1 MKYPILLFS
10 LTLSIFSGLVS
21 AQNEVEPTAAWTND
35 GYCNGD
41 KQYHVGYQA
50 TQQKCLER
58 CLDNWFYSVTYRWR
72 DRQCYCEQGA
82 KHDTSRNKKCGDGGD
97 WGYSM
102 ASDNAYS
109 KYQMQCPSGRYF
121 YNHVK
126 CRQCATGQYRNG
138 ATYTQH
144 YCHGCP
150 TGQYQNSVGQSGCK
164 HCGTGYYSNQN
175 SRTSCTGCPTGQY
188 QNQNAQTGCKHCPAG
203 QYQNQNV
210 QTGCKHCPAGQY
222 QNQNVQ
228 SGCKHCG
235 RGTYQNSNVQSSC
248 KSCPSGQYQDQN
260 VKTSCKGCPTGKYLN
275 ANGQDALSDCKS
287 CPSGQYQNSNAQNAC
302 SGCGIGQYQG
312 SAGQSSC
319 SSCGGG
325 RYQNENIK
333 TSCKTCPTGK
343 YHNQNGQDNLNDCK
357 SCPTGYH
364 NWGSGY
370 AACYACVTGKYNAQ
384 IGKTTPDCNTC
395 SNGQYQDQTGKS
407 SCKSCTAGKYGSGG
421 LSKSASSHCVGCE
434 KGRYQGSTGQTTCKS
449 CADGKHSTGT
459 QSACTSCPIGKFAP
473 AGTFWTK
480 IFDGE
485 CGGAEIRMYE
495 NDADNPGNTL
505 ETRNE
510 ACATACLTKKAA
522 LSGSWSGFTA
532 LGFAIYQPEG
542 GHSSSGRCYCES
554 PASTCSR
561 VSGGYDRYDWSG
573 AHGCTV
579 CPVGYF
585 QDTTGNTACKACPKG
600 YYINNAQQSSCKACE
615 TGRFNP
621 STGLNYCTS
630 CAAGKYN
637 NQVGQDHTSDCKN
650 CGVGTYSSS
659 NGASACTA
667 CPTGQYQS
675 LVGQTSCKSCAA
687 GKYQSS
693 TGQTLCID
701 CDFGKKNILT
711 GQTSES
717 ACKTISTSTY
727 IMKDYGS
734 CGFDRIPTSPL
745 ECGMALKSLVKNADQ
760 FISHVESPLHFN
772 QGTIRAGCY
781 TMWVKSYN
789 QNENSAGVAPCY
801 PDCESS
807 LVWARQSGNK
817 LTDYEFGSSW
827 PSAPGGDDVGKSFD
841 ICRRYAYKI
850 RTSGKCTDDPG
861 WDFIQTAEQ
870 CSDIR
875 ALKILDLVRGTSGD
889 ATSGH
894 AQATVDTSLYDEP
907 GVEVPDNY
915 PDIIDDRP
923 TGPFGCKITGS
934 STLQFNEFGTGDCTS
949 SYTCIC
955 VQKENV
961 EYKLV
966 DHQTC
971 WDQFGYEPVTTVEEC
986 KEASDFIGL
995 VDTAG
1000 NPREVGW
1007 QGTGA
1012 VSNIHPFCSAAVHL
1026 TDKDNWAPPPDDNW
1040 GLIISEMNSCL
1051 SYSVDKGTC
1060 ATLTDNSNAACVWS
1074 DEYQRCMKTGVP
1086 RGTQDVDCG
1095 FQGGRQCICKK
1106 SDAKYKVRTKGKCT
1120 DEEGWEYI
1128 TEMKDCEEASILFA
1142 GGGINGQ
1149 ADWSHAWPMGCVRH
1163 PNGQAVYLNI
1173 PTEDD
1178 PVEKSI
1184 YCGGSL
1190 KSVADTGSRSTP
1202 WQHFDCLCK
1211 RKEGLRTKAPTV
1223 YNIKTSGKCDAG
1235 FQMID
1240 NAQDCQSAVDFLGLE
1255 ATNNAVTSGT
1265 PNKVDT
1271 VADNSQY
1278 PPGCFHYSYGSWDF
1292 FKFNP
1297 LLTNGQECN
1306 NSYSDYCIC
1315 KQQFPGNPYVNSM
1328 ADGVYR
1334 IDTAAPGCT
1343 SLDKKDCK
1351 RWGRE
1356 HLGIEMRSAD
1366 ASNVNIPG
1374 ACTAQ
1379 AGGAMLIFN
1388 FGEDSTKHCAADNGW
1403 GCVCYKTN
1411 KVVDCAEERCFIV
1424 SASDSFRPI
1433 DYDKQFNK
1441 HRDATGDMTYGS
1453 FVDDQ
1458 PWICPDGFLR
1468 TENTECV
1475 ACPEGKFMPLQ
1486 YVVES
1491 HCIFPGEHIF
1501 LPQIHPHID
1510 PNDKL
1515 TGAQLILSHTQTCS
1529 GNYYL
1534 DMQNSKMACVP
1545 CPEGTYIGAIAHNYY
1560 GQEACKSIGE
1570 QSSIKTSAYCSH
1582 GTFLDG
1588 RYCKVCPP
1596 GTFMD
1601 RWKHEHGE
1609 CYECPTGKFSN
1620 KYGLRQCE
1628 DCPEGHTNTEDK
1640 RTCDSCAVGYGW
1652 DKDGFFRYSEEVEYK
1667 RRSFGKCT
1675 DELGW
1680 KYVTNPTECL
1690 SATRELKLNPIEAES
1705 SPVITL
1711 RLDGITSFCEIEL
1724 YDAHGN
1730 NIDPPAPGS
1739 YKRMPEYRGT
1749 HSAFGQ
1755 NSWNPWDGEKSAD
1768 SNNCFHTN
1776 SESGADRSKEFWQS
1790 EIPTW
1795 PTTIKVFP
1803 RTGHEYQLTSQS
1815 GFNGGCPATHPYLEQ
1830 YGTNPGLYWC
1840 YQSEGNV
1847 GPCNMYYSGYPPPG
1861 DGAWGSN
1868 QVDCVVPPYKPPS
1881 ISLSVNGRVLSSSD
1895 FKPIEPDTFH
1905 IRTGGACTDL
1915 SFRNIVS
1922 KDECET
1928 AAAALGTSLSA
1939 YVFSAA
1945 QKKTV
1950 PRACYKKNDGIF
1962 FYNDDLKGG
1971 MESCTAGSSVG
1982 CVCTRLPSPYKIKSS
1997 GRCTDDEG
2005 WQDPATKEDCQT
2017 IYAAMDLTSQTTAG
2031 AGGQVGWPRCLLDVN
2046 DWLGWSTHT
2055 GTAAACS
2062 SGLRCLCKR
2071 IPYKLKIK
2079 TSGRCTDDEGWGY
2092 ISTFDEC
2099 KTAGD
2104 ALHSYSEVQSQTLS
2118 YIPKYCYY
2126 STNGNSDG
2134 NWGTYS
2140 TLKWNTPV
2148 TTSVDGCSLQYR
2160 CICKRL
2166 TYKLKTSG
2174 KCDDDHDWGYVE
2186 TKDECGV
2193 AAIELGLS
2201 STSATQF
2208 NGIWHSNPYGCQ
2220 ILNGGIDSN
2229 GVRTNYNLAF
2239 NTVPR
2244 IKDCTSFHVC
2254 LCKRKISYTCP
2265 EHHTFDTDTLVCKQE
2280 YWAFYPEPI
2289 KHLPER
2295 QFYEWDCEKPDNS
2308 YSTAFAE
2315 IDHPYSEKEMR
2326 DNCAAEPDCTS
2337 YTYNLFVEDNYAGNR
2352 RTCTK
2357 GSRVPRDCFWNKE
2370 WSEDSLPGFGTQIST
2385 VDCSEDNECIC
2396 KRGDK
2401 PAEYTLVVT
2410 GSCREAG
2417 LFKIQS
2423 AEECRVAARSLDLTS
2438 MPGTKGNSRAD
2449 SVGKGCL
2456 WYYTYHENSLP
2467 VFNELGPDECTSS
2480 YQCICSSK
2488 PDNHVKFKSLA
2499 SGICIDE
2506 PEWAHIRSKDD
2517 CKQAMVALNVDPT
2530 KVEHITLTLSDTY
2543 PRGCYVSTGLS
2554 GNIPTATL
2562 HPNVYINIKKPED
2575 MDTYEYK
2582 ISTGGCHGSWEH
2594 INSLERCIDALQ
2606 TFGGNPEDVSSSSEG
2621 TNQPSGCYQQEW
2633 AAFNFNRDISLN
2645 HDCNKGDSVGC
2656 VCQRKTQG
2664 KCGENECICKGTPE
2678 HDYIIKDSGK
2688 CEDTPGYEIIT
2699 NAGECHEA
2707 AQLLGLKPNTCKSPT
2722 IATVDYNS
2730 AIRSE
2735 GSCDPLMTREQ
2746 CQQYYDSRKSLSDFD
2761 GTFIDVGGGNY
2772 YLGQGEIPPGCSQSG
2787 TSVLWNGHVGK
2798 STCRASDW
2806 LQESGFTTYDAY
2818 SIQFTDSTRGADI
2831 SLKPTTLALARDHWG
2846 SQTFA
2851 LEWNDAQKWAIIRN
2865 KPSNV
2870 AEKDDFF
2877 FEGAYEDKGNY
2888 KLRRSGKCTDDP
2900 GWEYASTADECT
2912 NAAFAL
2918 DDPYSFHVGQ
2928 KMTNWLFDDPKYHGL
2943 ADNPGTTYDEVTEEC
2958 AKACSH
2964 TLGFLVRLDDS
2975 AFLGRCY
2982 CQTASPSSTFGTGDV
2997 YGSGLFYDPMSR
3009 YELKTS
3015 EFCEDS
3021 GLTSLMTT
3029 AECDVAAA
3037 ALGWEDTSS
3046 SVNGGTHYI
3055 KGCYQQYHSS
3065 GAWRTYVGTT
3075 GTNPCNSG
3083 QQCACASQIVTTM
3096 NTAAPVIK
3104 QITSGTCEDH
3114 GYEPIR
3120 DPAICQGVAELGFG
3134 ETWSHEWSD
3143 GGLPWGCSYSTHY
3156 QKLGFNRFSTVLRG
3170 TDPNACQSS
3179 NYVSRCYCIE
3189 PAIKQITSGT
3199 CEEHGYEP
3207 IRDRDIC
3214 YTVEDAGFGEARW
3227 HESLYVT
3234 DPGLP
3239 WGCAYSTHYF
3249 NNKCPTCTGG
3259 LAFNKYTVV
3268 HRESNSWGPLECSGY
3283 VSRCYCTTSP
3293 APARGC
3299 ILNGATFKFNS
3310 DLNSNDCSAEN
3321 NCICKGPALL
3331 PIRPASSTTK
3341 AYLTESSHWT
3351 TYTRESN
3358 NDYAITKC
3366 LCAPHCSARD
3376 EADDYKISVTN
3387 YAEGCVIMPNSN
3399 DGNQVKVNEY
3409 DSSTDCTLKNCICK
3423 PKIES
3428 QTNYLLPKKSL
3439 YKQLPIGGVCGEG
3452 WESISTDKHEQDVSF
3467 IFKDKFTKFE
3477 GVRVEQYTYERGVDS
3492 SMLQTTL
3499 EAALLVAED
3508 NEYNFAVMWYP
3519 SENKAIFRNK
3529 PYKYSLKES
3538 GTCETPAEELG
3549 ECMTG
3554 AIQLEFRNA
3563 STTQNDY
3570 VYETWYDSAHQKG
3583 CLYNEEQDKL
3593 ILNDP
3598 ANDAANECGFAG
3610 GYDCLCRESDYSDI
3624 VMQDGWLSDGFK
3636 FKVIESGS
3644 CSDDP
3649 EWQELSEW
3657 QCSTHGLPWF
3667 QTNIEA
3673 DKEYLFV
3680 DHVETIAFTGG
3691 QAERATLGHIDVNAV
3706 RKWTQVA
3713 KAEIVAFDSNWNVI
3727 TTIKRDSWG
3736 AYSGYTGTALNNER
3750 EQAQWIYDQLTGSE
3764 IKSGNWVA
3772 FTHNGNMGVLSE
3784 LEDGSAALSDL
3795 LKDFYGSTVLYNY
3808 AYGVWGRT
3816 NSHGQ
3821 SISANYGRASMMFL
3835 LRKDI
3840 KDSLVIEVAEP
3851 NRAILGLHT
3860 IEVPHKRPMQMN
3872 LYTTV
3877 SDGTPPNGCSI
3888 DNTGKPT
3895 YNTNEEVVHCSDG
3908 KCICMKLNFAVLVP
3922 VSGQDAYVKNEFCV
3936 KKETGACRAC
3946 GSDFNSI
3953 ISKQTS
3959 DIGGLCAIGP
3969 CPLGKGNV
3977 YEVKPDVTWEKMG
3990 STVTATGNAA
4000 QEGASVAISA
4010 NGKIMAT
4017 ADHKDD
4023 KTGTDSG
4030 LVRVFEW
4037 APKYVQIS
4045 EGTCPSNGYLDIR
4058 TIAECQSAVEYF
4070 GLTRTVK
4077 RNGGSTTKQCFQ
4089 QFSGDF
4095 YWNLGESPEN
4105 CELRRQNSNNIDV
4118 RCFCRSSAES
4128 EHDWTPLGSKFIG
4141 QKASSNLGYS
4151 MKLSHDGHRI
4161 FYSDAGAK
4169 EARYIAISTGTCAD
4183 NGYEQITDRSDCND
4197 AINQDQTQKDPFSW
4211 PSVPGFVF
4219 GGCAYYTELAGNNN
4233 GLYDG
4238 GTATACGTAFSALP
4252 HWCYCKLPGYEERHI
4267 IIYDFNDQTLDWEF
4281 NGAVETRTV
4290 DIGISEDG
4298 NRFVYGNNLAGDTGT
4313 GDGHARV
4320 YQYKQV
4326 TAPYKIMESGKCTDD
4341 PEWKWITDVYECGI
4355 AAIELQVGDQV
4366 TVGTE
4371 THITSYPPGC
4381 WHRVR
4386 QSDDKVMM
4394 NESPGA
4400 SGSCGST
4407 KRCLCKRAD
4416 YVLKRP
4422 EYKLRT
4428 EGHCTDELGW
4438 RSILSWFECK
4448 WIAQNGYGEIVDSSL
4463 SDDFV
4468 RRRNSAPG
4476 CTYLNQ
4482 GAGAKYVQ
4490 YNSFTWT
4497 DVECVA
4503 YSCICARDPLYYDWV
4518 QMGETLTPPSVPE
4531 IRNEIQF
4538 GYSVDM
4544 SADGD
4549 LIVVSS
4555 SGTTLYSDGRFHL
4568 YKWNGDN
4575 YEIGGTMLPEKT
4587 MAKST
4592 DRFAMH
4598 VTLSADGDKVMV
4610 TQPYYDENSVDND
4623 GSDLGMLRVYNIP
4636 DWRDDRT
4643 WSYIGSPIRGD
4654 RYGGYLGYW
4663 RSGIMSRDGKTMA
4676 AGTLGGNDYHPD
4688 KRYELLQADAHCSNY
4703 VRPTGPESGGY
4714 ALFLDASDPMA
4725 DTDRAQECANRC
4737 QAEGKTHFLLHKG
4750 WSGRCMCG
4758 SDDCSARTGWDQT
4771 DAYTINFIDKVV
4783 DSYVCESVSRARCEM
4798 YAVLIGQTFREE
4810 DLNTGVSGCSKSE
4823 TEVVW
4828 NLALGKQ
4835 CGTGGWDCVCEKDS
4849 FSFEP
4854 GPGNSVSMWHLDEAA
4869 QYSERDHGTCERVVY
4884 TAAECQQLAQGG
4896 SAMHFDIPYAGTIY
4910 DNWFPYG
4917 CIMTQDRTKIYFNSN
4932 VSPSYGVL
4940 VNNGDTPMGRCEG
4953 DCDLDSDCEG
4963 PLKCFQRSSST
4974 VPVPGC
4980 QEGGSGDVDT
4990 TDYCY
4995 LPKGGNNC
5003 WLNHC
5008 ICKTQGTWRKFGEDI
5023 LDQRHVQYIDLSY
5036 TGDTMVIGSIQG
5048 EAPNDADGGST
5059 EVYRRPMDPV
5069 CEVCGEG
5076 QYSDSDSEGQCQIL
5090 PFGASATIRD
5100 GLRVSYNR
5108 CPKGTYT
5115 GDCLPCTPG
5124 TISDVGGLAQCD
5136 QCQIGY
5142 FQDESGKSVC
5152 KSCLA
5157 GRYGD
5162 ETGLDASDDCTVCL
5176 SGQYQPFAGQTECNI
5191 CPIGYFSSSEVP
5203 ITECES
5209 CLPGKF
5215 AADAGSVTCD
5225 DCVRG
5230 LYTDSYANSGC
5241 TDCPSGFYQNE
5252 NGKVDCVGYMCPL
5265 GTGAVASPPA
5275 FQTVLNQ
5282 DPPQGCVVC
5291 EWGKFSPTDSG
5302 AMCQDCPWGFV
5313 SSDNRHNCERCSR
5326 EKYYSE
5332 DDLQCKLCNNNYGS
5346 SIEKPAICDNPLA
5359 NITFYPLDNQNI
5371 HIEIDAWGVEQVI
5384 VKFGNKSSGT
5394 DGHDRYYCGC
5404 QPCNQK
5410 FNRTVVD
5417 MSLKRLADVTAVV
5430 YVSCADDQEPVFLPV
5445 TATPA
5450 YKIHVSEGLT
5460 PLTELNCKAAEDIL
5474 MIDTV
5479 YQDNQCKLAEDKRF
5493 IRSVSP
5499 VTCTN
5504 VNGVEPNEKGCRCGN
5519 TACGPGQYCFATYN
5533 TCQDDIIEFVPT
5545 FGAGSNGCQS
5555 SNELP
5560 IEDLETCSSG
5570 AMALGLPDVTA
5581 KVFEETNSPQNCFY
5595 DHDINLDDELKFN
5608 PSGSLQTVTGK
5619 DALICRYKR
5628 CKCTGGIPATGCSDS
5643 DEEKC
5648 IKCDFGRFLSN
5659 ELCPPITACEP
5670 GAQPSGE
5677 YTSDDDVSCES
5688 CSPGYYSEG
5697 IVCRVHSTA
5706 CSPGQEITSPG
5717 TLIADITCETCPDG
5731 NYSMTGIGACIPWSQ
5746 CSQSQFQNNQP
5757 SQFLDRTCKELRQ
5770 CFDGEFE
5777 AQAPTETSDRVCRSL
5792 RQCFND
5798 EFEAQSPGPAADRT
5812 CQELTVCSD
5821 NEFELEAPN
5830 ATKDRVCKQWT
5841 ECTSTQYEFNVPS
5854 EFSDRECLPNICY
5867 CQNGTASAHCLQ
5879 HEAVSCQA
5887 CGPNFGYNE
5896 LLNQCEMCQQPE
5908 EYNNENNLSPC
5919 KQTGSCEA
5927 GYFYKGPALYDD
5939 VYYSVSIE
5947 NVDGQNKYAFDGEI
5961 APELE
5966 LKRGV
5971 KYIFTGVP
5979 GSHPL
5984 RFSEI
5989 ADGIHSS
5996 GSIYNG
6002 YSQDSDAIIMTI
6014 SVSTPSTLYY
6024 FCQFHSGMGGSIDVI
6039 EQYDE
6044 ERCAE
6049 CPNGKYQSL
6058 ESHYQVECI
6067 AHSSECGP
6075 NEYQVQV
6082 PTVAQDR
6089 QCSTLTICNQTQYE
6103 SAQASN
6109 VSDRVCDSLIEC
6121 SETEYE
6127 SVAPSNVSDRV
6138 CANISAECSET
6149 EYELSQPTQTSDRS
6163 CLQLTTC
6170 LPSEYE
6176 SGSPTETSDRI
6187 CTPLTECSESQF
6199 QMGSINNTSDRTC
6212 VNLTEC
6218 QFDEYE
6224 SVAPTQTADR
6234 ICTNLTECSALQYE
6248 SVAASNVSDRIC
6260 TNLTECSSV
6269 QYESEAPTFEQ
6280 DRVCSPL
6287 TQCSSDEYELETP
6300 DAITDR
6306 ICSQINTCSNTEY
6319 ESAPASVQSNRI
6331 CTNLTQCTASQ
6342 FEASEP
6348 TETSD
6353 RVCDGLTVCSE
6364 DQYESGAPLDG
6375 IYKSDRVCVDKTDCD
6390 DSEYEVGKFENG
6402 TTQCATKICTCTNGL
6417 PAEGANCDQH
6427 NAHIC
6432 EQCDENYF
6440 INPRNRTCQTL
6451 TICDENE
6458 YELSSEGVDTD
6469 RQCKATTICDENE
6482 YESLAPTDSS
6492 DRVCAI
6498 VRVCEQNEYEAQA
6511 PGEAQNRVCN
6521 PISICTATQ
6530 WEISG
6535 PSDTT
6540 DRQCKEHTVCNQ
6552 TQYEIE
6558 AAGPNKD
6565 RTCANLTLCS
6575 EDQYESAA
6583 AAPTTDREC
6592 LPLTVCGQN
6601 QYEPGGT
6608 KDYYLQ
6614 DRQCLDFTECAPGY
6628 YKVDEDDDG
6637 DICAKN
6643 KCVCDNGSG
6652 TEGENCPNDGQTGC
6666 ESCLEEYYLED
6677 GSCKLATVCKNTEHE
6692 QQAKGPTTDRICETN
6707 VCICEGGE
6715 PGTPCLQHQKE
6726 FCGQCIVGRFKNSA
6740 SVCVPWST
6748 CPLGYHPEGGSQE
6761 NDIQC
6766 VLNTCLCPSGTP
6778 ATGIECPEHNKPKCG
6793 NCPLGTYLDSQ
6804 VAECKSFKC
6813 TCSNGKAASG
6823 EDCASN
6829 SEICVSCKY
6838 PYTLTNLKCI
6848 DCRCENGIEQDQCS
6862 IDSPKCKECN
6872 FGYYLQDDQCI
6883 QNMCTC
6889 DYGVASALCA
6899 TEGNSC
6905 ASCFTHYQ
6913 IQNNICEPSNVRGDV
6928 QYSFFI
6934 TGTIKNQT
6942 EIENMIKNVSGLE
6955 TRFIEGKP
6963 TSKGYRYEM
6972 VSHDNKNST
6981 IGALKII
6988 TQTFAEIP
6996 TLKLSRMHT
7005 TKNVITED
7013 TKVSTGLIVG
7023 IVAGIIVIAIVVGV
7037 SIYFCNKKKYKGFQQ
7052 IPNREV

>member
-1 MKYPILLFS
+1 MKFFLHFVLIL
-10 LTLSIFSGLVS
+10 SGYSCS
-21 AQNEVEPTAAWTND
+21 ALCQLGHKKISTKIQVGGKCTDLGTGWTAITSAIDCGNAARNHW
-35 GYCNGD
+35 CNGQPSNNPPTGNYGSD
-41 KQYHVGYQA
+41 KGCISYNSGSA
-50 TQQKCLER
+50 TYFDLTAGECWMCLCKTQHAE
-58 CLDNWFYSVTYRWR
+58 CSL
-72 DRQCYCEQGA
+72 
-82 KHDTSRNKKCGDGGD
+82 
-97 WGYSM
+97 
-102 ASDNAYS
+102 
-109 KYQMQCPSGRYF
+109 CPSGKYQDQPDQPCC
-121 YNHVK
+121 K
-126 CRQCATGQYRNG
+126 SCAI
-138 ATYTQH
+138 
-144 YCHGCP
+144 
-150 TGQYQNSVGQSGCK
+150 
-164 HCGTGYYSNQN
+164 
-175 SRTSCTGCPTGQY
+175 
-188 QNQNAQTGCKHCPAG
+188 
-203 QYQNQNV
+203 
-210 QTGCKHCPAGQY
+210 
-222 QNQNVQ
+222 
-228 SGCKHCG
+228 
-235 RGTYQNSNVQSSC
+235 GTYQGSTGQAQCSGCAAGKYQNELGKTSC
-248 KSCPSGQYQDQN
+248 KSCPI
-260 VKTSCKGCPTGKYLN
+260 GKIIAASSDSPYKIIKSKKCTDYPGWTAITN
-275 ANGQDALSDCKS
+275 AIDCRNHARLKWKNGQPLYNVNSGDYSSAYGCISYNDGSATYFDDSGYGECWNCLCIRVPMNDALADCKS
-287 CPSGQYQNSNAQNAC
+287 CP
-302 SGCGIGQYQG
+302 
-312 SAGQSSC
+312 AGWH
-319 SSCGGG
+319 
-325 RYQNENIK
+325 
-333 TSCKTCPTGK
+333 T
-343 YHNQNGQDNLNDCK
+343 
-357 SCPTGYH
+357 
-364 NWGSGY
+364 WGSGY
-370 AACYACVTGKYNAQ
+370 DACTACATGKYNAEK
-384 IGKTTPDCNTC
+384 GKTTPDCNTC
-395 SNGQYQDQTGKS
+395 PYGQYQDQTGEET
-407 SCKSCTAGKYGSGG
+407 CKSCAVGKYGSSG
-421 LSKSASSHCVGCE
+421 LSQTSSSHCVDCE
-434 KGRYQGSTGQTTCKS
+434 AGRYQGSSGQTTCKS
-449 CADGKHSTGT
+449 CADGHYSTGT
-459 QSACTSCPIGKFAP
+459 AAQCTSCPIGKFAP

-495 NDADNPGNTL
+495 SDADNPGNTL

-532 LGFAIYQPEG
+532 LGFIIYQPEG
-542 GHSSSGRCYCES
+542 GHSASGRCYCES

-561 VSGGYDRYDWSG
+561 VAAGGGYVRYDWSG
-573 AHGCTV
+573 AHKCTV
-579 CPVGYF
+579 CPQGYF
-585 QDTTGNTACKACPKG
+585 QDTTGNTACQACPVG
-600 YYINNAQQSSCKACE
+600 QFQDEGSQSGCKACE
-615 TGRFNP
+615 TGRYNP
-621 STGLNYCTS
+621 VEGRHDCTS
-630 CAAGKYN
+630 CAAGKYMPSTGSTDIS
-637 NQVGQDHTSDCKN
+637 QCKV
-650 CGVGTYSSS
+650 CAIGTYSLST
-659 NGASACTA
+659 GASACTA
-667 CPTGQYQS
+667 CPAGQKQVS
-675 LVGQTSCKSCAA
+675 TGQTSCTTCVA

-693 TGQTLCID
+693 TGQTSCID
-701 CDFGKKNILT
+701 CDFGKKNFLS

-734 CGFDRIPTSPL
+734 CGFDKIPTSPL
-745 ECGMALKSLVKNADQ
+745 ECGMALNSLVKYAGQ
-760 FISHVESPLHFN
+760 FISHVESPLSFS
-772 QGTIRAGCY
+772 GSTIRAGCY
-781 TMWVKSYN
+781 TMWVKSYI
-789 QNENSAGVAPCY
+789 ENSAGSSSCY

-807 LVWARQSGNK
+807 LVWARQSDNK

-827 PSAPGGDDVGKSFD
+827 PSWPTGDDVGKSFD

-861 WDFIQTAEQ
+861 WDFIQTTEQ
-870 CSDIR
+870 CSDTR

-915 PDIIDDRP
+915 PDIIDDRS
-923 TGPFGCKITGS
+923 TGPFGCKITGGT
-934 STLQFNEFGTGDCTS
+934 TLQFNEFGTGDCTS

-955 VQKENV
+955 VQKENA

-1142 GGGINGQ
+1142 GGGIGGQ
-1149 ADWSHAWPMGCVRH
+1149 SDWSHAWPMGCVRH

-1184 YCGGSL
+1184 YCGGGLHSL
-1190 KSVADTGSRSTP
+1190 TDPNSRSTS
-1202 WQHFDCLCK
+1202 WQKFDCLCK
-1211 RKEGLRTKAPTV
+1211 RKESLRTKTAGSPV
-1223 YNIKTSGKCDAG
+1223 YKVKTSGSCDAD
-1235 FQMID
+1235 FKQIST
-1240 NAQDCQSAVDFLGLE
+1240 AEDCQSAIDSLGLQ
-1255 ATNNAVTSGT
+1255 ATKNAATPGT
-1265 PNKVDT
+1265 PNKVDA
-1271 VADNSQY
+1271 VAGIGAY
-1278 PPGCFHYSYGSWDF
+1278 PPGCFNYDYGVWDF

-1297 LLTNGQECN
+1297 RLTNGQDCN
-1306 NSYSDYCIC
+1306 NDYGGYCIC
-1315 KQQFPGNPYVNSM
+1315 EKRFPGNPYVNSM
-1328 ADGVYR
+1328 SDGVDH
-1334 IDTAAPGCT
+1334 IETAAPACT
-1343 SLDKKDCK
+1343 SLDRKDCK

-1356 HLGIEMRSAD
+1356 HLGKEMRSSD
-1366 ASNVNIPG
+1366 ASSVNIPG

-1379 AGGAMLIFN
+1379 AGGALLIFN

-1411 KVVDCAEERCFIV
+1411 KVVDCAEERCFPV
-1424 SASDSFRPI
+1424 SASDSWRPI

-1453 FVDDQ
+1453 FVDEI

-1468 TENTECV
+1468 NENTECV

-1501 LPQIHPHID
+1501 LAPLHPHID

-1529 GNYYL
+1529 GDYYL
-1534 DMQNSKMACVP
+1534 DMIDDKMACVP

-1560 GQEACKSIGE
+1560 SQEACKSVE
-1570 QSSIKTSAYCSH
+1570 RAAAVKTSAYCSR
-1582 GTFLDG
+1582 GTFLSD

-1601 RWKHEHGE
+1601 RWKHEHAE
-1609 CYECPTGKFSN
+1609 CFACPTGRFSDE
-1620 KYGLRQCE
+1620 YGLSKCKE
-1628 DCPEGHTNTEDK
+1628 CPSGHTNTEDK

-1652 DKDGFFRYSEEVEYK
+1652 DKDGFFRHPEKMQYK

-1675 DELGW
+1675 DAPGW
-1680 KYVTNPTECL
+1680 RYITDPDECL
-1690 SATRELKLNPIEAES
+1690 SATRELNLNPIEAES
-1705 SPVITL
+1705 DTVITI
-1711 RLDGITSFCEIEL
+1711 RLDGITTVCEIEL
-1724 YDAHGN
+1724 YDANGN
-1730 NIDPPAPGS
+1730 NIDPTEPVS
-1739 YKRMPEYRGT
+1739 YKRLPGYSGT

-1755 NSWNPWDGEKSAD
+1755 NSWNPWNGEKDND
-1768 SNNCFHTN
+1768 SNDCFHTN
-1776 SESGADRSKEFWQS
+1776 SAVGLVRSEQFWES

-1795 PTTIKVFP
+1795 PTSIKVFFRP
-1803 RTGHEYQLTSQS
+1803 GFEYQMTSTS
-1815 GFNGGCPATHPYLEQ
+1815 GLPGGCPASHPYLEQ
-1830 YGTNPGLYWC
+1830 YTNSEQFWCYETNPRG
-1840 YQSEGNV
+1840 SSV
-1847 GPCNMYYSGYPPPG
+1847 CNMFNSGYPPPNN
-1861 DGAWGSN
+1861 GAWGTN
-1868 QVDCVVPPYKPPS
+1868 QPNCVVPLYKPPS
-1881 ISLSVNGRVLSSSD
+1881 ISLSINGRKLWYDD
-1895 FKPIEPDTFH
+1895 FKEIGQGTFH
-1905 IRTGGACTDL
+1905 IRTYGTCTDL
-1915 SFRNIVS
+1915 TGFRNILS
-1922 KDECET
+1922 KDECES

-1939 YVFSAA
+1939 YVFSAN

-1950 PRACYKKNDGIF
+1950 PRACYKKDDGIF
-1962 FYNDDLKGG
+1962 FYNDDLGGG

-1982 CVCTRLPSPYKIKSS
+1982 CVCARELRPTIKNTADPDVCGVQTFEPSPDSDTTWIGSS
-1997 GRCTDDEG
+1997 RR
-2005 WQDPATKEDCQT
+2005 
-2017 IYAAMDLTSQTTAG
+2017 L
-2031 AGGQVGWPRCLLDVN
+2031 V
-2046 DWLGWSTHT
+2046 
-2055 GTAAACS
+2055 
-2062 SGLRCLCKR
+2062 
-2071 IPYKLKIK
+2071 
-2079 TSGRCTDDEGWGY
+2079 
-2092 ISTFDEC
+2092 
-2099 KTAGD
+2099 
-2104 ALHSYSEVQSQTLS
+2104 LH
-2118 YIPKYCYY
+2118 
-2126 STNGNSDG
+2126 G
-2134 NWGTYS
+2134 S
-2140 TLKWNTPV
+2140 TLYCCAKGTGAC
-2148 TTSVDGCSLQYR
+2148 TTSTGWFARPGS
-2160 CICKRL
+2160 
-2166 TYKLKTSG
+2166 TWSG
-2174 KCDDDHDWGYVE
+2174 FE
-2186 TKDECGV
+2186 
-2193 AAIELGLS
+2193 
-2201 STSATQF
+2201 
-2208 NGIWHSNPYGCQ
+2208 
-2220 ILNGGIDSN
+2220 
-2229 GVRTNYNLAF
+2229 
-2239 NTVPR
+2239 
-2244 IKDCTSFHVC
+2244 
-2254 LCKRKISYTCP
+2254 YTCP
-2265 EHHTFDTDTLVCKQE
+2265 QGYVINLDTVRCEQQAVD
-2280 YWAFYPEPI
+2280 YFPFYPEPV
-2289 KHLPER
+2289 KHLPAR
-2295 QFYEWDCEKPDNS
+2295 QSFEWDCTEPDNT
-2308 YSTAFAE
+2308 YSTSGVEQQGDHIKNSLSQKETRAE
-2315 IDHPYSEKEMR
+2315 
-2326 DNCAAEPDCTS
+2326 CAADPDCTS
-2337 YTYNLFVEDNYAGNR
+2337 YTYNLIVEATFAGNSI
-2352 RTCTK
+2352 TCTK
-2357 GSRVPRDCFWNKE
+2357 GSRVPRDCFWNKD
-2370 WSEDSLPGFGTQIST
+2370 WSENSLPGFGTQIST

-2396 KRGDK
+2396 KRTVQ

-2423 AEECRVAARSLDLTS
+2423 AEECRVAARSLDLST

-2449 SVGKGCL
+2449 TIGKGCI
-2456 WYYTYHENSLP
+2456 WYYTYDESSLP
-2467 VFNELGPDECTSS
+2467 IFNELGPDECTSN

-2488 PDNHVKFKSLA
+2488 PDNHVKYKSLDD
-2499 SGICIDE
+2499 GICIDE
-2506 PEWAHIRSKDD
+2506 PAYAPVISIDD
-2517 CKQAMVALNVDPT
+2517 CKQAMVTLNVDPT
-2530 KVEHITLTLSDTY
+2530 QVSHITLPLSDTY
-2543 PRGCYVSTGLS
+2543 PQGCWVSTGLS
-2554 GNIPTATL
+2554 GNIPTATE
-2562 HPNVYINIKKPED
+2562 HPNVYINLKKPED

-2582 ISTGGCHGSWEH
+2582 ISKSGCHGSWEH
-2594 INSLERCIDALQ
+2594 IDSLERCSDALQ
-2606 TFGGNPEDVSSSSEG
+2606 TFGGNPEDVPSLSQG
-2621 TNQPSGCYQQEW
+2621 TTEPSGCYQHS
-2633 AAFNFNRDISLN
+2633 NGILYFNRDISLN
-2645 HDCNKGDSVGC
+2645 RDCTKGNSIGC

-2678 HDYIIKDSGK
+2678 HDYIIQKSGK
-2688 CEDTPGYEIIT
+2688 CSDTGHEIIT
-2699 NAGECHEA
+2699 NPGECHEA
-2707 AQLLGLKPNTCKSPT
+2707 AQLLGLKPNTCKHPT
-2722 IATVDYNS
+2722 NATVDYNN

-2735 GSCDPLMTREQ
+2735 GSCDPLMSREQ
-2746 CQQYYDSRKSLSDFD
+2746 CAQYYYSRKSLSDFD
-2761 GTFIDVGGGNY
+2761 GTFIDVGVGNY
-2772 YLGQGEIPPGCSQSG
+2772 YLGLGEIPPGCSQSG
-2787 TSVLWNGHVGK
+2787 TAVLWNEHGGK
-2798 STCRASDW
+2798 STCRAVDW
-2806 LQESGFTTYDAY
+2806 LLESGFTAY
-2818 SIQFTDSTRGADI
+2818 KDYSVQFADSTRGADI
-2831 SLKPTTLALARDHWG
+2831 NLKPTTLAKAREYWG

-2851 LEWNDAQKWAIIRN
+2851 LEWNEAQKWAIIRN
-2865 KPSNV
+2865 NPV
-2870 AEKDDFF
+2870 GTGKDDFF
-2877 FEGAYEDKGNY
+2877 FEGIANLPRVMYEFKS
-2888 KLRRSGKCTDDP
+2888 SGKCTDDP

-2912 NAAFAL
+2912 NGAIQL
-2918 DDPYSFHVGQ
+2918 GYTFHVGQ
-2928 KMTNWLFDDPKYHGL
+2928 KMTNWEMNSDKLVYHGL
-2943 ADNPGTTYDEVTEEC
+2943 ADNPGTTYDEVTDEC

-2964 TLGFLVRLDDS
+2964 TLGFLVRLDDT
-2975 AFLGRCY
+2975 ANLGTCY
-2982 CQTASPSSTFGTGDV
+2982 CQTAFPSSSFSTGDV
-2997 YGSGLFYDPMSR
+2997 YGSGLFVTTKPYR
-3009 YELKTS
+3009 LKTS
-3015 EFCEDS
+3015 GFCEDS

-3037 ALGWEDTSS
+3037 ALGWDDTSS
-3046 SVNGGTHYI
+3046 AVNGGAIYI
-3055 KGCYQQYHSS
+3055 KGCYQQYHS
-3065 GAWRTYVGTT
+3065 GAWHTYVGTT
-3075 GTNPCNSG
+3075 GTNPCNLG
-3083 QQCACASQIVTTM
+3083 QQCACHRHQIVTPI
-3096 NTAAPVIK
+3096 NTVPTYKIRTSGRCSDESGWRDPVTKEECEFGRASMGLGSGAAGASDQAGWPQCFLNVNDWLGWSIYTGTPASCSSGLRCICAFGEPEPPVIK
-3104 QITSGTCEDH
+3104 QI
-3114 GYEPIR
+3114 I
-3120 DPAICQGVAELGFG
+3120 
-3134 ETWSHEWSD
+3134 
-3143 GGLPWGCSYSTHY
+3143 
-3156 QKLGFNRFSTVLRG
+3156 
-3170 TDPNACQSS
+3170 
-3179 NYVSRCYCIE
+3179 
-3189 PAIKQITSGT
+3189 SGT

-3214 YTVEDAGFGEARW
+3214 YAVEDGGFGEERW
-3227 HESLYVT
+3227 DENLYVT
-3234 DPGLP
+3234 DPGIP

-3249 NNKCPTCTGG
+3249 NNRHSPYTGG
-3259 LAFNKYTVV
+3259 LVFNKYSVS
-3268 HRESNSWGPLECSGY
+3268 HRSSNTWGPFECNGY
-3283 VSRCYCTTSP
+3283 VSRCYCIEQVFVEP
-3293 APARGC
+3293 VLVAPRGC
-3299 ILNGATFKFNS
+3299 ILNGDTFKFNS
-3310 DLNSNDCSAEN
+3310 YLNSKDCSAEN
-3321 NCICKGPALL
+3321 QCVCKRSTQM
-3331 PIRPASSTTK
+3331 PIRPDSSTTK
-3341 AYLTESSHWT
+3341 AYLTESEHWT
-3351 TYTRESN
+3351 TYTRETN

-3376 EADDYKISVTN
+3376 EADDYRTTVTN
-3387 YAEGCVIMPNSN
+3387 YAKGCVIMPNSN
-3399 DGNQVKVNEY
+3399 DGNEVKVNTYE
-3409 DSSTDCTLKNCICK
+3409 SSSDCTLKNCICK
-3423 PKIES
+3423 PRKVEDICLTPIGGINGYSSGCDGARHGKLEDGS
-3428 QTNYLLPKKSL
+3428 KGAFSYTYCTGGHSNAASHNEWYSTCCVWSNSECVPFNPNYLDPMKQM

-3452 WESISTDKHEQDVSF
+3452 WEPISTEKHASDTSL

-3477 GVRVEQYTYERGVDS
+3477 SVQVEQYTYERGVDYAN
-3492 SMLQTTL
+3492 LQTTL
-3499 EAALLVAED
+3499 EAALAAAEAHQ
-3508 NEYNFAVMWYP
+3508 NNFAVMWYP

-3529 PYKYSLKES
+3529 PYKYSMKES

-3554 AIQLEFRNA
+3554 AIQLGFRNA

-3610 GYDCLCRESDYSDI
+3610 GYNCLCRESGYSDR

-3644 CSDDP
+3644 CSDDL
-3649 EWQELSEW
+3649 EWQGLTEY

-3680 DHVETIAFTGG
+3680 DRVETIAFKGG
-3691 QAERATLGHIDVNAV
+3691 QAERYTLGHIDVDGV
-3706 RKWTQVA
+3706 RKWTQVV
-3713 KAEIVAFDSNWNVI
+3713 KAEIVSFDSDWNI
-3727 TTIKRDSWG
+3727 LATIKRDSWF
-3736 AYSGYTGTALNNER
+3736 AYSGSVSTALVNER
-3750 EQAQWIYDQLTGSE
+3750 KQAQWIYDQLTGSE

-3772 FTHNGNMGVLSE
+3772 FTHYGNMGVLSE
-3784 LEDGSAALSDL
+3784 LEDGSSALSDL
-3795 LKDFYGSTVLYNY
+3795 LRDFYGSTVLYNY
-3808 AYGVWGRT
+3808 AYGAWGRT

-3821 SISANYGRASMMFL
+3821 SISANYGRSSMMFL
-3835 LRKDI
+3835 LRKNI
-3840 KDSLVIEVAEP
+3840 KDSLVIEAAGP
-3851 NRAILGLHT
+3851 NYANLGTKT
-3860 IEVPHKRPMQMN
+3860 IDVSHKRPMQMN
-3872 LYTTV
+3872 LYTTDSSGV
-3877 SDGTPPNGCSI
+3877 LPNGCSI
-3888 DNTGKPT
+3888 DNTGSPT
-3895 YNTNEEVVHCSDG
+3895 YNTNENSTKDCSDG
-3908 KCICMKLNFAVLVP
+3908 KCICMKFNFAVLVP
-3922 VSGQDAYVKNEFCV
+3922 KSGQDTYVKNEFCV

-3946 GSDFNSI
+3946 GSEFNSI

-3959 DIGGLCAIGP
+3959 DIGGLCATGP

-3990 STVTATGNAA
+3990 STVTATGSAA
-4000 QEGASVAISA
+4000 DEGYSVAISA
-4010 NGKIMAT
+4010 NGKIMVT
-4017 ADHKDD
+4017 ADVHDD

-4030 LVRVFEW
+4030 LIRVYEW

-4045 EGTCPSNGYLDIR
+4045 EGTCPSNGYLDLR
-4058 TIAECQSAVEYF
+4058 TIAECQSATEYF
-4070 GLTRTVK
+4070 GLTRTVT
-4077 RNGGSTTKQCFQ
+4077 RNTGSTSKQCFQ
-4089 QFSGDF
+4089 QNSAIF
-4095 YWNLGESPEN
+4095 WNLGESPEN
-4105 CELRRQNSNNIDV
+4105 CELRRKNIDV
-4118 RCFCRSSAES
+4118 RCFCRSAGPA
-4128 EHDWTPLGSKFIG
+4128 HDWTPLGSKFIG
-4141 QKASSNLGYS
+4141 QKISSKLGYS
-4151 MKLSHDGHRI
+4151 LKLSHDGHRI
-4161 FYSDAGAK
+4161 FYSDAKGK
-4169 EARYIAISTGTCAD
+4169 EARYVAMISTGTCAD
-4183 NGYEQITDRSDCND
+4183 NGYEQITDRNDCND

-4211 PSVPGFVF
+4211 PSTSHGMTF
-4219 GGCAYYTELAGNNN
+4219 GGCIYYTDHDTYKN
-4233 GLYDG
+4233 GVYDTG
-4238 GTATACGTAFSALP
+4238 SETACGTDFSAKS
-4252 HWCYCKLPGYEERHI
+4252 HWCYCKLPEAAAAI

-4281 NGAVETRTV
+4281 NAALKTPSR
-4290 DIGISEDG
+4290 DIGVSEDG
-4298 NRFVYGNNLAGDTGT
+4298 NRFVVGDSEADDTGT
-4313 GDGHARV
+4313 NDGRARV
-4320 YQYKQV
+4320 YQYQQV
-4326 TAPYKIMESGKCTDD
+4326 AAPYKVMESGKCTDD
-4341 PEWKWITDVYECGI
+4341 PEWKWITDRYECGL
-4355 AAIELQVGDQV
+4355 AARELQVGDQRLP
-4366 TVGTE
+4366 GHE
-4371 THITSYPPGC
+4371 SHITDYPPGC

-4386 QSDDKVMM
+4386 QSDDRVMM
-4394 NESPGA
+4394 NESPG
-4400 SGSCGST
+4400 SEGSCKST
-4407 KRCLCKRAD
+4407 RRCLCKRAD

-4438 RSILSWFECK
+4438 RYILNQFECT
-4448 WIAQNGYGEIVDSSL
+4448 WIAQNGYGEIVDNDGAEYYIRTSSA
-4463 SDDFV
+4463 
-4468 RRRNSAPG
+4468 APG
-4476 CTYLNQ
+4476 CYITGPHIYWNRFSWSE
-4482 GAGAKYVQ
+4482 AEC
-4490 YNSFTWT
+4490 T
-4497 DVECVA
+4497 DSKA
-4503 YSCICARDPLYYDWV
+4503 CICARDPIYSDWV
-4518 QMGETLTPPSVPE
+4518 QMGKTLTPPSAPE
-4531 IRNEIQF
+4531 TRLAIQF
-4538 GYSVDM
+4538 GSSVDM

-4549 LIVVSS
+4549 LIVVGSS
-4555 SGTTLYSDGRFHL
+4555 RTGGTWAYGRFHL
-4568 YKWNGDN
+4568 YKWNGEN

-4587 MAKST
+4587 TAKFKDA

-4598 VTLSADGDKVMV
+4598 VTLSADGSKVMV

-4623 GSDLGMLRVYNIP
+4623 ESDLGMLRVYSIP

-4643 WSYIGSPIRGD
+4643 WYYVGSPIRGN
-4654 RYGGYLGYW
+4654 RYDAFLGYW
-4663 RSGIMSRDGKTMA
+4663 RSGTMSRDGKTMA
-4676 AGTLGGNDYHPD
+4676 AGTLSGTDYQD
-4688 KRYELLQADAHCSNY
+4688 DAI
-4703 VRPTGPESGGY
+4703 E
-4714 ALFLDASDPMA
+4714 
-4725 DTDRAQECANRC
+4725 
-4737 QAEGKTHFLLHKG
+4737 
-4750 WSGRCMCG
+4750 
-4758 SDDCSARTGWDQT
+4758 
-4771 DAYTINFIDKVV
+4771 IV
-4783 DSYVCESVSRARCEM
+4783 DSDVCKSVSRERCTQ
-4798 YAVLIGQTFREE
+4798 YAVSIDKTFIEN
-4810 DLNTGVSGCSKSE
+4810 DDFFTGVSGCSQSE

-4828 NLALGKQ
+4828 NLAIGKQ
-4835 CGTGGWDCVCEKDS
+4835 CGTFGYACVCEKH
-4849 FSFEP
+4849 SFEP
-4854 GPGNSVSMWHLDEAA
+4854 GPGNSVSMWHLDEEA
-4869 QYSERDHGTCERVVY
+4869 QYSERDHGTCEQVVY
-4884 TAAECQQLAQGG
+4884 DIAECQQLAQGG
-4896 SAMHFDIPYAGTIY
+4896 SNMHFDIPYAGSVYTE
-4910 DNWFPYG
+4910 WLPYG

-4932 VSPSYGVL
+4932 VSPAYGTL
-4940 VNNGDTPMGRCEG
+4940 VNRGEDPNTAAIEYKLISSGKCKDDLYPGWGYIRTVEQCREGVINYFSVLPNILSPPPETIPSFQSTVWPNGCISYNSGSATYFVVDGGDNAAATVYNPYTMVCQKVPVLLEVCEG
-4953 DCDLDSDCEG
+4953 DCDSDADCAG
-4963 PLKCFQRSSST
+4963 PLKCFQRESSA
-4974 VPVPGC
+4974 VPIPGC
-4980 QEGGSGDVDT
+4980 RSGGSGDVPEH
-4990 TDYCY
+4990 DYCY
-4995 LPKGGNNC
+4995 MPMVGNNC

-5023 LDQRHVQYIDLSY
+5023 LDQRYVQYIDLSY
-5036 TGDTMVIGSIQG
+5036 TGDTMVIGSIKG

-5100 GLRVSYNR
+5100 GLRVSYNQ

-5124 TISDVGGLAQCD
+5124 TISDVGGSAQCD

-5176 SGQYQPFAGQTECNI
+5176 SGQYQPFTGQTECNS
-5191 CPIGYFSSSEVP
+5191 CPIGYFSSGSVP

-5215 AADAGSVTCD
+5215 VASAGSVVCD

-5230 LYTDSYANSGC
+5230 LYTDSYGNSGC

-5252 NGKVDCVGYMCPL
+5252 NGKVECVGYMCPL
-5265 GTGAVASPPA
+5265 GTGSVAEPPA
-5275 FQTVLNQ
+5275 FQTILNQ

-5410 FNRTVVD
+5410 FNRTIVD
-5417 MSLKRLADVTAVV
+5417 MSLKRLADVTAVA

-5581 KVFEETNSPQNCFY
+5581 KVVEETNSPQNCFY
-5595 DHDINLDDELKFN
+5595 DHDISLDDELKFN

-5619 DALICRYKR
+5619 DVLICRYKR

-5659 ELCPPITACEP
+5659 ELCPPITACDP

-5688 CSPGYYSEG
+5688 CSTGYYSEG

-5798 EFEAQSPGPAADRT
+5798 EFEAQSASSAADRT

-5821 NEFELEAPN
+5821 YEFELEAPN

-5841 ECTSTQYEFNVPS
+5841 ECTSTQYEFNAPS

-6149 EYELSQPTQTSDRS
+6149 EYELSQPTETSDRT
-6163 CLQLTTC
+6163 CLQYSTC
-6170 LPSEYE
+6170 LSSEYE

-6234 ICTNLTECSALQYE
+6234 ICTNLTGCSALQYE

-6300 DAITDR
+6300 DATTDR

-6451 TICDENE
+6451 TTCSEDE

-6469 RQCKATTICDENE
+6469 RQCKALTICDENE

-6558 AAGPNKD
+6558 DAGPNKD

-6583 AAPTTDREC
+6583 AAATTDREC

-6643 KCVCDNGSG
+6643 KCVCDNGQ
-6652 TEGENCPNDGQTGC
+6652 EEKENCPNDGQHSC
-6666 ESCLEEYYLED
+6666 ESCIEEYYLEE

-6692 QQAKGPTTDRICETN
+6692 EQAKGPTTDRICETN

-6726 FCGQCIVGRFKNSA
+6726 FCGQCIVGRFKNSE

-6862 IDSPKCKECN
+6862 IDSPKCQECN